1 LSLFSCKLIIK
12 TWKLNNFS
20 KTRKMYI
27 KHKMLCKSCR
37 FEFQLSTR
45 KYYFFLRRT
54 ILIFNMNL
62 VYVTMT
68 QLKIIIIFFP
78 SVLVT
83 GTIRLT
89 EAAQYV
95 GRTRRCTASCRSSGS
110 RSDPSIWACSFENI
124 FVHFIESSLKEN

>member
-27 KHKMLCKSCR
+27 KHKMLCKSFR
-37 FEFQLSTR
+37 FEFQLSTV
-45 KYYFFLRRT
+45 KYYFLRRT
-54 ILIFNMNL
+54 ILNFYKKLAN
-62 VYVTMT
+62 VTMT
-68 QLKIIIIFFP
+68 ELKITIIFFSP
-78 SVLVT
+78 PVLVT

-110 RSDPSIWACSFENI
+110 RSDPSKTFL
-124 FVHFIESSLKEN
+124 FTL